1 MSQLMQVC
9 LLIILFYLIEPS
21 VQSSIEL
28 SKLLNDSIRKKQ
40 GRSSRLL
47 TQTIEPLKSRI
58 KMTFSNDHIP
68 FEDAIMFIRLVDEIR
83 RIQRKATSPPVYW
96 YLRMG

>member
-21 VQSSIEL
+21 VQSRTEL

-40 GRSSRLL
+40 ELNRWL
-47 TQTIEPLKSRI
+47 TQAIKPLKSRFD
-58 KMTFSNDHIP
+58 MYLSNDYKP
-68 FEDAIMFIRLVDEIR
+68 YEDALMLVHLINKIR
-83 RIQRKATSPPVYW
+83 RLYEKLISSPVYW
-96 YLRMG
+96 YSR

>member
-21 VQSSIEL
+21 VQSRIEL
-28 SKLLNDSIRKKQ
+28 SELLNDSIRKKQ
-40 GRSSRLL
+40 ERSRLL
-47 TQTIEPLKSRI
+47 SQTIEPLKSRI